1 MTTITFA
8 DHELDELKN
17 FYQLELDKT
26 AKRLEDLK
34 GIIQK
39 LSGQPQ
45 TQESP
50 LIEPKKESIIPV
62 TRKAKSNKTKSSTI
76 SWRTFIPRLLKK
88 ENRYLNIPDIA
99 KSAIEK
105 FHLTDRDKTLHT
117 LTTTLARMAK
127 MGVLKSEK
135 KERQRMKYYGLT
147 SWKAETH
154 VVPAVKETTTNEAEI
169 ALPAKPSQGHAKSI
183 TKTKTPVIPWRKFI
197 PQIIEEKG
205 SLTIQE
211 FANEAMKKFNYSNRD
226 QLLRTLSPTLVRM
239 TKLGKLTFDKK
250 PGQRSHSYGLP
261 SIPADIN
268 KTNGSSDW
276 PNFIFETL
284 NKSKRV
290 LSLKEFLRSAT
301 VTRNISKYETASAKR
316 SLSSTL
322 RNLAG
327 KAKTL
332 KTIQKEGQNGRSYG
346 LANWFDDEGKLIVIY
361 K

>member
-39 LSGQPQ
+39 LSGQSQ

-62 TRKAKSNKTKSSTI
+62 TRKAKSKKTKSSTI

-88 ENRYLNIPDIA
+88 ENRFLNIPDIA
-99 KSAIEK
+99 KTAMEK
-105 FHLTDRDKTLHT
+105 FNLTDRDKTLHT

-127 MGVLKSEK
+127 MGVLKSEQ
-135 KERQRMKYYGLT
+135 KEGQRMKYYGLT
-147 SWKAETH
+147 SMTAETQ
-154 VVPAVKETTTNEAEI
+154 VVPADKETTTNGSEI
-169 ALPAKPSQGHAKSI
+169 ALPAKSAQPHAKSI
-183 TKTKTPVIPWRKFI
+183 TKTKTPVISWRKFI

-250 PGQRSHSYGLP
+250 PGQRSNSYGLP
-261 SIPADIN
+261 SIPANIK
-268 KTNGSSDW
+268 KTNGAADW
-276 PNFIFETL
+276 HNFIQETL
-284 NKSKRV
+284 TKEKRV
-290 LSLKEFLRSAT
+290 LSLKEFLKFAT
-301 VTRNISKYETASAKR
+301 KVLNIPKNEIGSAKK
-316 SLSSTL
+316 SLSYSL
-322 RNLAG
+322 RHLTN
-327 KAKTL
+327 KVKSL
-332 KTIQKEGQNGRSYG
+332 KTIQKKGHLGRSYG
-346 LANWFDDEGKLIVIY
+346 LTNWFDDEGKLVVIY